1 MSVNGRPW
9 KVGGSDGGEPQ
20 HDDQITTIDPRQ
32 WPIKVRRRAA
42 IMMGL
47 FAFLEPFASSMVA
60 PSLPLIAE
68 ELGIVSSVERNV
80 SARIPGNKQHLW
92 S

>member
-1 MSVNGRPW
+1 MSVSGRPW
-9 KVGGSDGGEPQ
+9 KVGGSNGGEPQ
-20 HDDQITTIDPRQ
+20 HDDQIVAIDPRQ
-32 WPIKVRRRAA
+32 WPNKVRRRAT

-47 FAFLEPFASSMVA
+47 FAFLEPFASSMIA
-60 PSLPLIAE
+60 PSLPLIAK

-80 SARIPGNKQHLW
+80 SGRTSGDRQHLW